1 MKRVQCIVKSEH
13 DMMKTK
19 HLITRKTHHII
30 RCVYRIMDTTSW
42 KVHMTVWIL
51 THNKYCAL
59 RNEKRVYNEKRASD
73 NEKYEMSK

>member
-1 MKRVQCIVKSEH
+1 
-13 DMMKTK
+13 
-19 HLITRKTHHII
+19 
-30 RCVYRIMDTTSW
+30 
-42 KVHMTVWIL
+42 MTVWIL